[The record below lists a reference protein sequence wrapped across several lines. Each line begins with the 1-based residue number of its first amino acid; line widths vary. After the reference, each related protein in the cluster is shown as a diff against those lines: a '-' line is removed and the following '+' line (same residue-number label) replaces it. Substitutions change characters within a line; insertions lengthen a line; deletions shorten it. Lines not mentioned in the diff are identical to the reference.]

1 VSVRRIHRRWARL
14 AAVTFGLALPALVW
28 PSPQHAL
35 ALGHPAPS
43 PGLAAMCGNVAP
55 ASGAPLRH
63 LIVLVDEN
71 ASSRQVIGSPDA
83 PYQTQLAAGCGAA
96 ANMYGVTHPSL
107 PNYLAVHSGRFVPGT
122 FRDCRP
128 KPAIGW
134 CVSDDDN
141 IFHQLSVSGQTWRS
155 YSESE
160 SVSCQLT
167 PEGSFAPRHA
177 PARYFTDL
185 LVAALDGSTDCS
197 RNDVPM
203 GDLDTQTGLFYDD
216 LRDGVLPAY
225 SFISPNLVND
235 GHDSDVATADAY
247 LARLVPLITA
257 APNYQAGDTALVITY
272 DEGSGPDRQV
282 DEDCTDQ
289 SSDLA
294 GLQPSC
300 AIPLIVVSPYTVPG
314 TQHQSFCTLYC
325 LTKTIEDSFGLPL
338 LGHAGDPG
346 TQDLAAAFNLSP
358 SPEPPVLAVAR
369 HLQ

>member
-1 VSVRRIHRRWARL
+1 MSARRIDRRWARVSTL
-14 AAVTFGLALPALVW
+14 TLGLALAALFST
-28 PSPQHAL
+28 SPRSAF
-35 ALGHPAPS
+35 ALGDPVPS
-43 PGLAAMCGNVAP
+43 PGLPTMCGNAAP
-55 ASGAPLRH
+55 AAGAPLRH

-71 ASSRQVIGSPDA
+71 ASNRQVIGSPDA
-83 PYQTQLAAGCGAA
+83 PYQTELGAECGTAV
-96 ANMYGVTHPSL
+96 NMYGVTHPSL
-107 PNYLAVHSGRFVPGT
+107 PNYLALHSGLFVPGT

-128 KPAIGW
+128 RPAIGW
-134 CVSDDDN
+134 CVSEDDN

-155 YSESE
+155 YTESE

-185 LVAALDGSTDCS
+185 LVAAVDGSTDCS

-203 GDLDTQTGLFYDD
+203 GDIDTQTGQFYDD
-216 LRDGVLPAY
+216 LRGGVLPAY

-247 LARLVPLITA
+247 LARLVPMITA

-282 DEDCTDQ
+282 NEDCTDQ
-289 SSDLA
+289 LSDLA

-300 AIPLIVVSPYTVPG
+300 AIPFIVVSPYTVPG
-314 TQHQSFCTLYC
+314 TQDQEFCTLYC
-325 LTKTIEDSFGLPL
+325 LTKTVQDSFGLPL
-338 LGHAGDPG
+338 LGHAADPT
-346 TQDLAAAFNLSP
+346 TQDLATVFNLSP
-358 SPEPPVLAVAR
+358 PATIP
-369 HLQ
+369 